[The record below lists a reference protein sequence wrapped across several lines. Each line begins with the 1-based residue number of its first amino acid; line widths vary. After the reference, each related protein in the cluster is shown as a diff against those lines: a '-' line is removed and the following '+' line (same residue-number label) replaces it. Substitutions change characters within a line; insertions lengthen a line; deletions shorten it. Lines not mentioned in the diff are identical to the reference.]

1 MSESYPLY
9 KKIGLVAGL
18 VVFGALLFAPNP
30 EGMTPEARKAG
41 AVGALMAIWWITEA
55 LPIAA
60 TSLLPI
66 ALYPLLNVLS
76 GPEVTKAYGDSNIFL
91 FAGGFFIAMAMQK
104 WNLHERIALGII
116 ARTGTNPSRLVLGF
130 MIGTG
135 FVSMWMSNTAT
146 AVMML
151 PIAIAIVTQMEK
163 RNYPGVANFATALLL
178 SIAYAASI
186 GGMGTPI
193 GTPPNGILLTNYTGR
208 YPGAPPVTF
217 VQWMMVGVPIVF
229 IMLPLTWLLLTRV
242 LFNFKAVSFP
252 AAREEIMARLV
263 ELGRMSRGER
273 IVLTIWATTC
283 FAWIFREDL
292 VLGSFTIPGWTSL
305 LLPDPKLVNDGT
317 IAIVGALLLFLI
329 PVDLKK
335 GEFALDWE
343 WARRIPWEVLLLFG
357 GGLAMAEAFRST
369 HLVDWV
375 GDQFVLLKDVPP
387 LLIVLIVAALL
398 AFSGEVT
405 SNTATAAIMMPIL
418 AAMAPEIGIHPLLLM
433 FPAGMA
439 ISCGFMLPAAT
450 PPNAIVFG
458 AGRITVPQMARA
470 GFLVDIMGV
479 LLVTALMYLIG
490 VHVFG
495 IQSGVVPDWA
505 TAPPPAAP

>member
-1 MSESYPLY
+1 MTEAYPLY
-9 KKIGLVAGL
+9 KKIGLVTGL
-18 VVFGALLFAPNP
+18 IVFGALLAAPTP
-30 EGMTPEARKAG
+30 EGMTPEGRKAA
-41 AVGALMAIWWITEA
+41 AVGALMAILWITEA

-76 GPEVTKAYGDSNIFL
+76 GPDVTKAYGDSNIFL

-104 WNLHERIALGII
+104 WNLHERIALSII
-116 ARTGTNPSRLVLGF
+116 SRTGTNPSRLVLGF

-146 AVMML
+146 VVMML
-151 PIAIAIVTQMEK
+151 PIAIAIVDQMEK
-163 RNYPGVANFATALLL
+163 RNYPGASNFATALLL

-208 YPGAPPVTF
+208 YPDGPPITF
-217 VQWMMVGVPIVF
+217 VQWMMVGVPIAF
-229 IMLPLTWLLLTRV
+229 IMMPLTWLLLTRV

-252 AAREEIMARLV
+252 AARDEIRTRLMQ
-263 ELGRMSRGER
+263 LGRMNRGET
-273 IVLTIWATTC
+273 IVLSIWGLTAL
-283 FAWIFREDL
+283 AWVFREDL
-292 VLGSFTIPGWTSL
+292 VLGSVTIPGWTTRL
-305 LLPDPKLVNDGT
+305 LSEPKLVNDGT
-317 IAIVGALLLFLI
+317 IAIVGASLLFII
-329 PVDLKK
+329 PVDFRK

-343 WARRIPWEVLLLFG
+343 WAKRIPWEVLLLFG

-369 HLVDWV
+369 GLMDWA
-375 GDQFVLLKDVPP
+375 GDKFVLLEGVPP
-387 LLIVLIVAALL
+387 LLIILIVAALL
-398 AFSGEVT
+398 TLSGEVT
-405 SNTATAAIMMPIL
+405 SNTATAAIAMPIL
-418 AAMAPEIGIHPLLLM
+418 GAMAPEIGVHPLLLM

-470 GFLVDIMGV
+470 GFLVDLMGV
-479 LLVTALMYLIG
+479 LVVTAMMYLIG

-495 IQSGVVPDWA
+495 IVPGVVPDWA
-505 TAPPPAAP
+505 TAAPPPTP